1 MVIMIDFTSFNPCI
15 VVIYRLE
22 SVFVVQ
28 LDHLKNNFQISH
40 LFDSV
45 SNYDVNSGGIV
56 HNRRFPVLIVGRSGG
71 AWIFFSGGPNNYN
84 I

>member
-1 MVIMIDFTSFNPCI
+1 MVIMIDFISFNPYI

-22 SVFVVQ
+22 SVFVVL

-56 HNRRFPVLIVGRSGG
+56 HKVSGADSGTQWRSLD
-71 AWIFFSGGPNNYN
+71 IFFRWAK
-84 I
+84 